1 MTAPPAARADRIRR
15 YVEEELR
22 AAATYRAL
30 AQRVEGRPRRTL
42 ERLAVG
48 EERHALAWADIAQR
62 LGIEIPTDTPRAP
75 LRARWLAWL
84 AARVG
89 LLAVVPL
96 LERHEGAEIDRYAGE
111 EQAPAGIVDEEREHA
126 ALLATLAPGWRTRA
140 SGALRAGTFGISDG
154 LVSNLALVM
163 GVVGASTE
171 RSAVVIAGVA
181 GLLAGALSMGVGE
194 YVSIASQREVL
205 VGGLVVDESSDA
217 VGSPLHAALAS
228 FVTFTVGAFVPLLPF
243 LIGGGTAAAVTS
255 LALTGLALYGV
266 GAAITLL
273 TLRPAWRSGSRQL
286 LLGYLAAAATF
297 GIGSA
302 LGVAVS

>member
-48 EERHALAWADIAQR
+48 EERHALAWADIARR

-126 ALLATLAPGWRTRA
+126 ALLATLAP
-140 SGALRAGTFGISDG
+140 
-154 LVSNLALVM
+154 
-163 GVVGASTE
+163 
-171 RSAVVIAGVA
+171 
-181 GLLAGALSMGVGE
+181 
-194 YVSIASQREVL
+194 
-205 VGGLVVDESSDA
+205 
-217 VGSPLHAALAS
+217 ALADPGLGRAARGH
-228 FVTFTVGAFVPLLPF
+228 VRDQRRPGVQPRARHGRGRGEHRAQRGRDRGRRRPP
-243 LIGGGTAAAVTS
+243 GGGAVD
-255 LALTGLALYGV
+255 G
-266 GAAITLL
+266 
-273 TLRPAWRSGSRQL
+273 RR
-286 LLGYLAAAATF
+286 
-297 GIGSA
+297 
-302 LGVAVS
+302 